1 MCVENSAKKHFVR
14 FHLHTC
20 MSVEGED
27 QQKANLCLID
37 YNSHILQTLPPRFL
51 MTESDVDRC
60 VGEGE
65 TCLFRGGLVGAAV
78 KLNCCP
84 GSKCVFYGNSFSCVA
99 NR

>member
-1 MCVENSAKKHFVR
+1 
-14 FHLHTC
+14 
-20 MSVEGED
+20 
-27 QQKANLCLID
+27 
-37 YNSHILQTLPPRFL
+37 

>member
-1 MCVENSAKKHFVR
+1 MTYRTYARPSWKVADLGTMYKR
-14 FHLHTC
+14 
-20 MSVEGED
+20 
-27 QQKANLCLID
+27 
-37 YNSHILQTLPPRFL
+37 TLPPRFL

-99 NR
+99 NSEIEVEKEMTDEHELENGSR